1 MPKRAIVAATILAI
15 ATTDASA
22 QREQGYLAGLGTT
35 SCADFGDSYRRDPKA
50 TDLYYFAWAEGYMSA
65 LNTSRGVIQAR
76 QNKGLECLDPVRST
90 SSSEIVLRAEAA
102 LTFCFRGARPLWR
115 ITRLPRPEYNT

>member
-15 ATTDASA
+15 TTTDASA

-50 TDLYYFAWAEGYMSA
+50 TDLYYFVWAQGYMSA
-65 LNTSRGVIQAR
+65 LNTSREVFKRGKIKDLNAWT
-76 QNKGLECLDPVRST
+76 RSDQQ
-90 SSSEIVLRAEAA
+90 VHLRS
-102 LTFCFRGARPLWR
+102 FCERRPLLLFAFAVLDLYGE
-115 ITRLPRPEYNT
+115 LPDFPDQH